1 MWECIQ
7 HAWEHALTPAKVECA
22 FRLMTPVMECIKAAK
37 GGNKFTIPHT
47 GIRKQMR
54 AEGWDI

>member
-1 MWECIQ
+1 M
-7 HAWEHALTPAKVECA
+7 HSARVGARTDAGDVECA

-37 GGNKFTIPHT
+37 GGNKFTIPRT